1 MKYIIAV
8 IKPFKLDEVREA
20 LGAIGVAGMTV
31 SEVKG
36 FGRQKGQTEIYRG
49 AEYSTNMLP
58 KVKLEIAAS
67 DDLAPQVVETIQQ
80 TASTEAI
87 GDGKIFV
94 LDLGDRHPHSH
105 RRDRRHR
112 AVRHRRDFMTLR
124 TLASGLA
131 ATGLTFV
138 ASTAAIAQEAAE
150 AVPNPGNN
158 AWMMTATVLVMLMI
172 LPGLALFYGGLTRSK
187 NMLSTMTQI
196 GATASL
202 AMLIW
207 VMWGYSLAFG
217 DTTYEGTLGLF
228 VSGGSYFLSG
238 MDASSTAATFTDEV
252 ISKYVFV
259 SFQMTFAAITAA
271 LILGATAER
280 MKFNAV
286 MAFVPIWLTIVYFP
300 IAHMVWA
307 GGGLLFED
315 GALDFAG
322 GTVVHINA
330 GVSGLVLAYLLGK
343 RRGCPS
349 EPMPPHSLTMTMIG
363 TGLLWVGW
371 FGFNAG
377 SALEADGSAGLA
389 MINTFVATAAAAL
402 TWMVIERAAGHK
414 GSALGFCS
422 GVIAGLVAVTPA
434 AGNSGPFGA
443 ILLGIV
449 SSAVCYIFVAKIKA
463 KFGYDDALDAFGI
476 HGIGGIV
483 GAIGTAVVYQ
493 PFLGGP
499 GDGSTGVG
507 EQLGIQTF
515 SVFVTIAWAGIGTL
529 IAGLIVKTLIGLRV
543 PEETEV
549 DGLDIGEHGER
560 AYN

>member
-1 MKYIIAV
+1 MI
-8 IKPFKLDEVREA
+8 
-20 LGAIGVAGMTV
+20 
-31 SEVKG
+31 
-36 FGRQKGQTEIYRG
+36 
-49 AEYSTNMLP
+49 
-58 KVKLEIAAS
+58 
-67 DDLAPQVVETIQQ
+67 
-80 TASTEAI
+80 
-87 GDGKIFV
+87 
-94 LDLGDRHPHSH
+94 
-105 RRDRRHR
+105 
-112 AVRHRRDFMTLR
+112 R
-124 TLASGLA
+124 TLSKAAGALA
-131 ATGLTFV
+131 LTAF
-138 ASTAAIAQEAAE
+138 AAMPAFAQEAAE
-150 AVPNPGNN
+150 AAEPVANPGNN
-158 AWMMTATVLVMLMI
+158 AWMMTSTILVLLMI

-187 NMLSTMTQI
+187 NMLSTMTQV
-196 GATASL
+196 GATAAL

-228 VSGGSYFLSG
+228 ISGGSYFLMG

-280 MKFNAV
+280 MKFSAV

-330 GVSGLVLAYLLGK
+330 GISGLVLAYLLGK
-343 RRGCPS
+343 RRGYPT
-349 EPMPPHSLTMTMIG
+349 EPMMPHSLTMTMVG

-389 MINTFVATAAAAL
+389 MINTFVATAAGAL
-402 TWMVIERAAGHK
+402 TWMVIERLAGHK

-443 ILLGIV
+443 ILLGIL
-449 SSAVCYIFVAKIKA
+449 SSAVCYYFVAKVKA

-499 GDGSTGVG
+499 GDGSTPLAS
-507 EQLGIQTF
+507 QLGVQVF
-515 SVFVTIAWAGIGTL
+515 SVAVTLLWAGIGTL
-529 IAGLIVKTLIGLRV
+529 IAAYIVKLTVGLRV
-543 PEETEV
+543 DEEAEV
-549 DGLDIGEHGER
+549 NGLDISEHGER

>member
-1 MKYIIAV
+1 MTMRKIFTGA
-8 IKPFKLDEVREA
+8 A
-20 LGAIGVAGMTV
+20 MLGASFA
-31 SEVKG
+31 
-36 FGRQKGQTEIYRG
+36 
-49 AEYSTNMLP
+49 
-58 KVKLEIAAS
+58 AAS
-67 DDLAPQVVETIQQ
+67 
-80 TASTEAI
+80 
-87 GDGKIFV
+87 
-94 LDLGDRHPHSH
+94 
-105 RRDRRHR
+105 
-112 AVRHRRDFMTLR
+112 
-124 TLASGLA
+124 A
-131 ATGLTFV
+131 AF
-138 ASTAAIAQEAAE
+138 AQEAAE
-150 AVPNPGNN
+150 VAAAVPNPGNN

-172 LPGLALFYGGLTRSK
+172 LPGLALFYGGLTRAK

-196 GATASL
+196 GATAAL

-207 VMWGYSLAFG
+207 VMWGFSLAFG
-217 DTTYEGTLGLF
+217 SETYEGTLGLF
-228 VSGGSYFLSG
+228 ISGGSYFLSG
-238 MDASSTAATFTDEV
+238 MDASTTAATFTDEV
-252 ISKYVFV
+252 ISEYVFV

-286 MAFVPIWLTIVYFP
+286 MVFVPIWLTIVYFP

-307 GGGLLFED
+307 GNGLLFAA

-343 RRGCPS
+343 RRGYPA
-349 EPMPPHSLTMTMIG
+349 EPMPPHSMVMTMIG

-389 MINTFVATAAAAL
+389 MINTFVATAAGAL
-402 TWMVIERAAGHK
+402 TWMVIERLAGHK

-449 SSAVCYIFVAKIKA
+449 SSIVCYLFVAKVKQ
-463 KFGYDDALDAFGI
+463 KFGYDDSLDAFGI

-483 GAIGTAVVYQ
+483 GAIGTAIVYQ
-493 PFLGGP
+493 PWIGGP
-499 GDGSTGVG
+499 GDGSVG
-507 EQLGIQTF
+507 TLAQLFIQTEG
-515 SVFVTIAWAGIGTL
+515 VVVTIVWAAVGTL
-529 IAGLIVKTLIGLRV
+529 IAGLIAKALVGLRV
-543 PEETEV
+543 TEEEEV
-549 DGLDIGEHGER
+549 NGLDISEHGER

>member
-1 MKYIIAV
+1 MIRKIICGAGV
-8 IKPFKLDEVREA
+8 
-20 LGAIGVAGMTV
+20 LGTSM
-31 SEVKG
+31 
-36 FGRQKGQTEIYRG
+36 F
-49 AEYSTNMLP
+49 
-58 KVKLEIAAS
+58 
-67 DDLAPQVVETIQQ
+67 
-80 TASTEAI
+80 
-87 GDGKIFV
+87 
-94 LDLGDRHPHSH
+94 
-105 RRDRRHR
+105 
-112 AVRHRRDFMTLR
+112 
-124 TLASGLA
+124 A
-131 ATGLTFV
+131 AT
-138 ASTAAIAQEAAE
+138 TAFAQETVEAVAPVVAELAE
-150 AVPNPGNN
+150 AAPAVANPGNN
-158 AWMMTATVLVMLMI
+158 AWMMTATILVLLMI

-202 AMLIW
+202 AMLVW

-228 VSGGSYFLSG
+228 ISGGSYFLSG

-280 MKFNAV
+280 MKFSAV

-307 GGGLLFED
+307 GGGLMFED

-343 RRGCPS
+343 RRGYPT
-349 EPMPPHSLTMTMIG
+349 EPMPPHSMTMTMIG

-402 TWMVIERAAGHK
+402 TWMVIERMAGHK

-443 ILLGIV
+443 ILLGIT
-449 SSAVCYIFVAKIKA
+449 SAAVCYFAVAKLKA
-463 KFGYDDALDAFGI
+463 KFGYDDSLDAFGI

-483 GAIGTAVVYQ
+483 GAIGTAIVYQ
-493 PFLGGP
+493 PFIGGP
-499 GDGSTGVG
+499 GDGSTATGV
-507 EQLGIQTF
+507 QLWIQTK
-515 SVFVTIAWAGIGTL
+515 SVLITIGWAGIGTL
-529 IAGLIVKTLIGLRV
+529 FAGLIVKALIGLRV
-543 PEETEV
+543 TEEAEI
-549 DGLDIGEHGER
+549 DGLDISEHGER

>member
-1 MKYIIAV
+1 MIRKFIGGAG
-8 IKPFKLDEVREA
+8 A
-20 LGAIGVAGMTV
+20 LGA
-31 SEVKG
+31 SL
-36 FGRQKGQTEIYRG
+36 Y
-49 AEYSTNMLP
+49 
-58 KVKLEIAAS
+58 
-67 DDLAPQVVETIQQ
+67 
-80 TASTEAI
+80 
-87 GDGKIFV
+87 
-94 LDLGDRHPHSH
+94 
-105 RRDRRHR
+105 
-112 AVRHRRDFMTLR
+112 
-124 TLASGLA
+124 A
-131 ATGLTFV
+131 ATP
-138 ASTAAIAQEAAE
+138 AWAQEAVEAAAE
-150 AVPNPGNN
+150 AAPAVPNPGNN
-158 AWMMTATVLVMLMI
+158 AWMMTSTVLVMLMI

-196 GATASL
+196 GATACL
-202 AMLIW
+202 AMIIW

-228 VSGGSYFLSG
+228 ISGGSYFLAG
-238 MDASSTAATFTDEV
+238 TDASSTAATFTDEV
-252 ISKYVFV
+252 ISKYVFI

-280 MKFNAV
+280 MKFSAV

-343 RRGCPS
+343 RRGYPA
-349 EPMPPHSLTMTMIG
+349 EPMPPHSLTLTMVG

-389 MINTFVATAAAAL
+389 MINTFVATAAGAL
-402 TWMVIERAAGHK
+402 TWMVIERLAGHK

-443 ILLGIV
+443 ILLGILA
-449 SSAVCYIFVAKIKA
+449 SAVCYFAVAKLKA
-463 KFGYDDALDAFGI
+463 KFGYDDSLDAFGI

-499 GDGSTGVG
+499 GDGSTALGA
-507 EQLGIQTF
+507 QLGIQVF
-515 SVFVTIAWAGIGTL
+515 SVVVTIAWATIGTL
-529 IAGLIVKTLIGLRV
+529 IAGLLVKAVIGLRV
-543 PEETEV
+543 TEEAEV
-549 DGLDIGEHGER
+549 DGLDISEHGER

>member
-1 MKYIIAV
+1 MKRILLNAAALMTGAV
-8 IKPFKLDEVREA
+8 L
-20 LGAIGVAGMTV
+20 
-31 SEVKG
+31 
-36 FGRQKGQTEIYRG
+36 
-49 AEYSTNMLP
+49 
-58 KVKLEIAAS
+58 
-67 DDLAPQVVETIQQ
+67 
-80 TASTEAI
+80 
-87 GDGKIFV
+87 
-94 LDLGDRHPHSH
+94 
-105 RRDRRHR
+105 
-112 AVRHRRDFMTLR
+112 
-124 TLASGLA
+124 LA
-131 ATGLTFV
+131 APALAAPV
-138 ASTAAIAQEAAE
+138 AEAAEVVTEVVE

-187 NMLSTMTQI
+187 NMLSTMTQV
-196 GATASL
+196 GATACL

-217 DTTYEGTLGLF
+217 DTVYEGTLGLF

-238 MDASSTAATFTDEV
+238 TDASSTAATFTDEV
-252 ISKYVFV
+252 ISKYVFI

-280 MKFNAV
+280 MKFSAV

-307 GGGLLFED
+307 GGGLMFED

-343 RRGCPS
+343 RRGYPS
-349 EPMPPHSLTMTMIG
+349 EPMPPHSLVMTMIG

-389 MINTFVATAAAAL
+389 MINTFVATAAGAL

-449 SSAVCYIFVAKIKA
+449 ASAVCYVFVAKVKA
-463 KFGYDDALDAFGI
+463 KFGYDDSLDAFGI
-476 HGIGGIV
+476 HGVGGII

-499 GDGSTGVG
+499 GDGSTALGV
-507 EQLGIQTF
+507 QLGIQVK
-515 SVFVTIAWAGIGTL
+515 SVLITIGWAGIGTL
-529 IAGLIVKTLIGLRV
+529 IAGYLVKLTIGLRV
-543 PEETEV
+543 DEESEV
-549 DGLDIGEHGER
+549 NGLDISEHGER